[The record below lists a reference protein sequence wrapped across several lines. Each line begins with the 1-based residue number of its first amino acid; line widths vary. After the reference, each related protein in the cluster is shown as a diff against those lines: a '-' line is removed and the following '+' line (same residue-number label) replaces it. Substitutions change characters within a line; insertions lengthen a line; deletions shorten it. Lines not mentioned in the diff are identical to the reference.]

1 MSESLNPSIKKH
13 WQEVLKERQII
24 VSNFGVWIILCDF
37 CNCDCYWSINGNILD
52 GLSRQRI
59 WLWMN
64 YLDKGWMDYLDKGI
78 IFWLQMANAATSA
91 QLQLAAS
98 LRCSLPSVNR
108 NIEKK
113 KWLSKIVQ
121 LFHFSCLPY
130 HVHIPYEGQG
140 GNLHSKKSQHLGVE
154 WSTSDRVNHMK

>member
-1 MSESLNPSIKKH
+1 
-13 WQEVLKERQII
+13 
-24 VSNFGVWIILCDF
+24 
-37 CNCDCYWSINGNILD
+37 
-52 GLSRQRI
+52 
-59 WLWMN
+59 MN

-113 KWLSKIVQ
+113 K
-121 LFHFSCLPY
+121 
-130 HVHIPYEGQG
+130 
-140 GNLHSKKSQHLGVE
+140 
-154 WSTSDRVNHMK
+154 